1 LKPSQIYYLLTEY
14 EPLAIQANAIATES
28 PAVRRSLQLFLTKL
42 RYVRTALDGEELKR
56 LGISPGPE
64 MGQVLQILHKAKL
77 DGEVRT
83 KADEKKLALSSYG
96 S

>member
-1 LKPSQIYYLLTEY
+1 
-14 EPLAIQANAIATES
+14 
-28 PAVRRSLQLFLTKL
+28 LFLTKL

-64 MGQVLQILHKAKL
+64 MGRVLQILRKAKL

-83 KADEKKLALSSYG
+83 KADEKKLATSLYG

>member
-1 LKPSQIYYLLTEY
+1 
-14 EPLAIQANAIATES
+14 
-28 PAVRRSLQLFLTKL
+28 
-42 RYVRTALDGEELKR
+42 
-56 LGISPGPE
+56 